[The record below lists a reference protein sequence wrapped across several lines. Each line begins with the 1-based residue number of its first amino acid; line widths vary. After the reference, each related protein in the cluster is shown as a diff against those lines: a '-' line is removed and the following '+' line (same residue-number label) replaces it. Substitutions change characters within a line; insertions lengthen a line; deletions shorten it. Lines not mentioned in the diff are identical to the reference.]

1 MGSLNIIAF
10 TSGTKRDRGYFS
22 RITVNK
28 ARKAK
33 FSLGRR
39 QRLQMPSPWGRAGA
53 GAGWTSQPRESPAV
67 RVDSPLGSPL
77 PSLCELRLHSPKGL
91 FRRCQSTFLSSETE
105 PRAPFPQEALPAY
118 PPQPDHAL
126 CTPIRATVR
135 RNVRCSPQAEPETG
149 PESGCFA
156 RWGSRGA
163 EGGAG
168 ESGAGQGAGE
178 EGERV
183 PKVTAM
189 CTGASDALAG
199 HLPGERAEGAGR
211 FRLCWSQVALGDTG
225 LPPRQ
230 HLGSG
235 SGESQGVW
243 EAPGA
248 DRKSAVGEERPGP
261 REEGLTLGHF
271 SIKKI
276 NSNYRDSLIGASV
289 PASHGPFHPTTG
301 EEGVSSP
308 LR

>member
-1 MGSLNIIAF
+1 MDA
-10 TSGTKRDRGYFS
+10 
-22 RITVNK
+22 
-28 ARKAK
+28 
-33 FSLGRR
+33 SLGGD
-39 QRLQMPSPWGRAGA
+39 P
-53 GAGWTSQPRESPAV
+53 
-67 RVDSPLGSPL
+67 
-77 PSLCELRLHSPKGL
+77 
-91 FRRCQSTFLSSETE
+91 
-105 PRAPFPQEALPAY
+105 
-118 PPQPDHAL
+118 
-126 CTPIRATVR
+126 
-135 RNVRCSPQAEPETG
+135 
-149 PESGCFA
+149 
-156 RWGSRGA
+156 RGA

-183 PKVTAM
+183 PKVTAV

-271 SIKKI
+271 SVKK
-276 NSNYRDSLIGASV
+276 NKLQLPRQFDWSQRSDLAW
-289 PASHGPFHPTTG
+289 PL
-301 EEGVSSP
+301 SP
-308 LR
+308 HVWGGRG